1 MNSTPPTLDIDNVIA
16 AVLNTER
23 LTLIAHLSQGEFS
36 VTELSQILK
45 LNQKDIQRHLEV
57 LETADLV
64 KVVDRDERLFYH
76 FNPNQIEEL
85 NRQYFAQTNK
95 PVNLSAYDLS
105 NDQKKIVVQYTRDD
119 GSLKMIPTK
128 SKKIIAILE
137 YVIVS
142 FEKNRDYNEKQV
154 NDILEKFHPD
164 TSALRRYMI
173 DYGYLG
179 RENDG
184 SRYWR
189 IDPEVPDARQS

>member
-1 MNSTPPTLDIDNVIA
+1 MNTTPLDHTINNIIA

-23 LTLIAHLSQGEFS
+23 LTLIAHLSQAEFS
-36 VTELSQILK
+36 VTELSKISK

-57 LETADLV
+57 LETAHLV
-64 KVVDRDERLFYH
+64 KVVDRDEQLFYH
-76 FNPNQIEEL
+76 FNPDQIEQL

-95 PVNLSAYDLS
+95 PVNLSEYDLS
-105 NDQKKIVVQYTRDD
+105 NDQKKIVVQHTRDD

-137 YVIVS
+137 YVTVS

-154 NDILEKFHPD
+154 NEILEKFHPD
-164 TSALRRYMI
+164 TSTLRRYMI

>member
-1 MNSTPPTLDIDNVIA
+1 MNTTPLDHTINNIIA

-23 LTLIAHLSQGEFS
+23 LTLIAHLSQAEFS
-36 VTELSQILK
+36 VTELSKISK

-57 LETADLV
+57 LETAHLV
-64 KVVDRDERLFYH
+64 KVVDRDEQLFYH
-76 FNPNQIEEL
+76 FNPDQIEQL

-95 PVNLSAYDLS
+95 PVNLSEYDLS
-105 NDQKKIVVQYTRDD
+105 NDQKKIVVQHTRDD

-137 YVIVS
+137 YVTFS

-154 NDILEKFHPD
+154 NEILEKFHPD
-164 TSALRRYMI
+164 TSTLRRYMI

-189 IDPEVPDARQS
+189 IDPEVPEARQS

>member
-1 MNSTPPTLDIDNVIA
+1 MNSTPPTHNIDNVIA

-36 VTELSQILK
+36 VTELSQISK

-137 YVIVS
+137 YVTVS

-154 NDILEKFHPD
+154 NDILENFHPD
-164 TSALRRYMI
+164 TSTLRRYMI

>member
-1 MNSTPPTLDIDNVIA
+1 MNSTPPTHTIDNVIA